1 MPNVS
6 SVKSKTFGDV
16 AAADTASLAAL
27 QTLGG
32 AGDMTLKAAAGTGA
46 YNGTNLAQLV
56 DITCGADVASVTFSV
71 TGTDVNGDA
80 QTETLTGP
88 DTTTVSSANKYA
100 TVTSI
105 VASGSITTQIQAGI
119 LGTGALTGIVFAGRT
134 RIRGITGTSKAVAG
148 SIVFKNT
155 SITGTSL
162 LTIPLTGAVDSIDP
176 YIPDNGVLFDAGA
189 YVNLTAA
196 SVTGVTV
203 YYDG

>member
-1 MPNVS
+1 MGNRT
-6 SVKSKTFGDV
+6 SVKAKFFEPQGVSAALV
-16 AAADTASLAAL
+16 SASAAAT
-27 QTLGG
+27 TLVIADGG
-32 AGDMTLKAAAGTGA
+32 PYGNVTETITLYSSDNNAG
-46 YNGTNLAQLV
+46 N
-56 DITCGADVASVTFSV
+56 TFTI
-71 TGTDVNGDA
+71 TGTDGNGDA
-80 QTETLTGP
+80 QTEDLTGP
-88 DTTTVSSANKYA
+88 NAGTVNSANKYL

-105 VASGSITTQIQAGI
+105 VSDGAIATDIQAGI
-119 LGTGALTGIVFAGRT
+119 LGTGALTGTVFAGRT

-162 LTIPLTGAVDSIDP
+162 LTIPLTGAASSIDP

>member
-6 SVKSKTFGDV
+6 AVKAKYFEPD
-16 AAADTASLAAL
+16 
-27 QTLGG
+27 
-32 AGDMTLKAAAGTGA
+32 
-46 YNGTNLAQLV
+46 
-56 DITCGADVASVTFSV
+56 GADNDQVSATGSATTLVIADGGPYGNLTETITLTSSADNSGRTFV
-71 TGTDVNGDA
+71 ITGTDGNGDA
-80 QTETLTGP
+80 QTETVTGP
-88 DTTTVSSANKYA
+88 DSETVSSASKYA

-134 RIRGITGTSKAVAG
+134 RIRGITGTSKASAG

-162 LTIPLTGAVDSIDP
+162 LTIPLTGAVSSIDP